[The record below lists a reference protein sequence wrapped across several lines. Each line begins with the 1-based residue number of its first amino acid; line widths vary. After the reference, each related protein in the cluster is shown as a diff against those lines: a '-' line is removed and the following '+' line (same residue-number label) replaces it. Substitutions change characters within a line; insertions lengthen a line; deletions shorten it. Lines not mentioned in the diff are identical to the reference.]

1 MKVLV
6 TGSGGREHTMCWKLS
21 QSARLEKLYAVP
33 GNAGI
38 SKIAECISLDYERD
52 FSSLAEFVRK
62 EEIDFTVVGGE
73 VPLVNGIVDY
83 FEKRELSIF
92 GPSKKAA
99 CLEGSK
105 IFAKRFLKKYH
116 IPTPDFRVFSD
127 SDKAI
132 EYIGKKEKPVVVK
145 ADGLAA
151 GKGSLVT
158 NTKEEAVDAVRSIME
173 KRAFSD
179 SGKKVVIEDRLWG
192 KEISFFVIT
201 DGKSVKPLVSSQDH
215 KAIYNGDTG
224 PNTGGMGAYS
234 PAAIHPSLY
243 KKIMGRIVLPTLRG
257 MKKEERTYRGILY
270 IGLMVEKGE
279 PKVLEFNVRFGDPE
293 TQVTFPRLKG
303 DLLEVLLAVR
313 GGTLNQINLE
323 WYSQPAVCVV
333 LASGGYPDKYETG
346 KEIKGLDNLTGMKG
360 IFPFHAGVRKE
371 EERLLTDGGRVLGIT
386 ATGKDLRRAIR
397 RAYQVVEKIHF
408 EGVYYRRDIGFKG
421 LRP

>member
-397 RAYQVVEKIHF
+397 RAYQAVEKIHF

>member
-6 TGSGGREHTMCWKLS
+6 IGSGGREHTMCWKLS
-21 QSARLEKLYAVP
+21 QSARLEKLYAIP
-33 GNAGI
+33 GNAGM
-38 SKIAECISLDYERD
+38 SKIAECVSLDYESG
-52 FSSLAEFVRK
+52 FSHVAEFVRK
-62 EEIDFTVVGGE
+62 EGIDFTIVGPE

-83 FEKRELSIF
+83 FEKRGLSIF
-92 GPSKKAA
+92 GPSKKVA

-105 IFAKRFLKKYH
+105 VFAKRFMKKYG

-132 EYIGKKEKPVVVK
+132 EYIEKKEKPVVVK

-158 NTKEEAVDAVRSIME
+158 SSKEEAVDAVKLIME
-173 KRAFSD
+173 KRAFGD
-179 SGKKVVIEDRLWG
+179 SGNRVVIEDRLWG

-201 DGKSVKPLVSSQDH
+201 DGESVKPLVSSQDH
-215 KAIYNGDTG
+215 KAIYDGDAG

-234 PAAIHPSLY
+234 PAPIHPSLY
-243 KKIMGRIVLPTLRG
+243 KKIMGRIVFPTLRG
-257 MKKEERTYRGILY
+257 MKKEERIYRGVLY
-270 IGLMVEKGE
+270 IGLMIEQGE
-279 PKVLEFNVRFGDPE
+279 PEVLEFNVRFGDPE
-293 TQVTFPRLKG
+293 TQVTFPRLKS

-313 GGTLNQINLE
+313 EGTLNQINLE
-323 WYSQPAVCVV
+323 WRSQAAVCVV

-346 KEIKGLDNLTGMKG
+346 KEIKGLDNLAGIKG
-360 IFPFHAGVRKE
+360 IFPFYAGVRKE
-371 EERLLTDGGRVLGIT
+371 GERLLTDGGRVLGMT

-397 RAYQVVEKIHF
+397 SAYQAVEKIHF
-408 EGVYYRRDIGFKG
+408 EGVYYRGDIGFKG